1 MNIAITNG
9 LVLMPPAFRGGL
21 NAWSTTNGTPG
32 SPTWGSADNGAL
44 VPADQDFGTCLEVM
58 KQQTTTSIRFKG
70 ETPMIPGVYLRVSAR
85 IKAVAGAVNPQGG
98 FPIATGAGIWGT
110 IGGSSL
116 RLLPG
121 SPRRS

>member
-58 KQQTTTSIRFKG
+58 KQQTTTSVRFKG
-70 ETPMIPGVYLRVSAR
+70 ETP
-85 IKAVAGAVNPQGG
+85 
-98 FPIATGAGIWGT
+98 ATGRAPAFPAWWTSDG
-110 IGGSSL
+110 
-116 RLLPG
+116 PC
-121 SPRRS
+121 P